1 MSSVEDS
8 ELKIRRKKSLIA
20 SVIENVMPFSAAFVL
35 KDMNP
40 KLII

>member
-8 ELKIRRKKSLIA
+8 ELKIRRKNSLIT
-20 SVIENVMPFSAAFVL
+20 SVVENVMPFLAAFVL
-35 KDMNP
+35 EDMNP